1 LEKLLITLIDND
13 MDDSYAVVT
22 AVNTIF
28 LGSNI
33 PDSQDISTGTVQDR
47 HL

>member
-1 LEKLLITLIDND
+1 MLLTTLIDND
-13 MDDSYAVVT
+13 MDDSYAVVI

-28 LGSNI
+28 LGSNT
-33 PDSQDISTGTVQDR
+33 PDSQGISTGTAQNM